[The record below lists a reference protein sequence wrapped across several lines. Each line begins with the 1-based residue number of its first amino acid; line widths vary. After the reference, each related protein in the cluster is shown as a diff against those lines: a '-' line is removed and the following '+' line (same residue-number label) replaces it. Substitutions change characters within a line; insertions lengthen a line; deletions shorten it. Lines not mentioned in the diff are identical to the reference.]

1 MEWLNYHHLLYFWTI
16 VREGSVTRA
25 AESLRLAQP
34 TLSTQLRQLEE
45 NLGERLLERKGR
57 GLSLTE
63 AGRVAFRYADEI
75 FGLGKELREALA
87 GRPTGRP
94 LRLVVG
100 VSDVLPKL
108 MVRQLLHPA
117 LVLPEPLRLQ
127 CREDGLPALL
137 DLLFRH
143 EVDLVLAEAPLRGP
157 QRGKA
162 FSHLLGECGV
172 DLFGAPNLRR
182 RFRKPFPACLDG
194 APILL
199 PSEGTV
205 LRADLDRWL
214 ERAGRTP
221 VIAGE
226 FDDSAL
232 LKIFGAEGEGFF
244 AAPDVLGAALA
255 RSHGV
260 RRVGSL
266 EGLKAQ
272 VYAISAER
280 RVQHPAVRAIQQG
293 ARTEVFA

>member
-1 MEWLNYHHLLYFWTI
+1 MDWLNYHHLLYFWTI

-25 AESLRLAQP
+25 AEALRLAQP
-34 TLSTQLRQLEE
+34 TLSTQLRRLEE
-45 NLGERLLERKGR
+45 SLGERLMERRGR
-57 GLSLTE
+57 SIALTE
-63 AGRVAFRYADEI
+63 AGRIAFRYADEI
-75 FGLGKELREALA
+75 FGLGKELRVALA

-108 MVRQLLHPA
+108 MVHQLLQPA
-117 LVLPEPLRLQ
+117 LALPEPLRLQ
-127 CREDGLPALL
+127 CREDGLGELL

-143 EVDLVLAEAPLRGP
+143 EVDLVLAEAPVRGP

-162 FSHLLGECGV
+162 YNHLLGECGV
-172 DLFGAPNLRR
+172 DLFGTPDLRR
-182 RFRKPFPACLDG
+182 RFPGAFPACLDG
-194 APILL
+194 APVLL

-214 ERAGRTP
+214 ERMGLAP
-221 VIAGE
+221 VVAGE

-232 LKIFGAEGEGFF
+232 LKIFGGAGEGFF
-244 AAPDVLGAALA
+244 AAPDVLGRALA

-260 RRVGSL
+260 RRVGTF
-266 EGLKAQ
+266 EGMKAQ

-280 RVQHPAVRAIQQG
+280 RLQHPAVRAIQKA
-293 ARTEVFA
+293 ARTEVFG